1 MNPHKW
7 INPESV
13 PVNTAHIDDIVVAY
27 KDFGRGDPLVLIN
40 GFGSTMDM
48 WNPPIL
54 EGLCSSF
61 RLVLFDSRGMG
72 YSGSSEKPYSVPL
85 FARDT
90 AGLMDL
96 LGISR
101 AHVIGFSLG
110 GMVAQELALLYPE
123 KVRSLVLVS
132 TDCGGSHAERMS
144 ADVWKT
150 LSDKSGDLRT
160 QAERMFSILFPPGWM
175 EEHDPWDYCPP
186 IHETTPAEHIVRQ
199 SEALFTWQG
208 TYDRLPDIQCP
219 ALVITGADD
228 VIIPPGNAFILAGR
242 IPAAWLVQIPGGGH
256 GIAYQCPELFSKAV
270 LMFLG
275 LAVLFPGS

>member
-1 MNPHKW
+1 MNSRHTFD
-7 INPESV
+7 PESI
-13 PVNTAHIDDIVVAY
+13 PVKTGRTDDIVVAF
-27 KDFGRGDPLVLIN
+27 KDFGSGDPLVLIN

-54 EGLCSSF
+54 DALGSSF
-61 RLVLFDSRGMG
+61 RVVLFDSRGMG
-72 YSGSSEKPYSVPL
+72 YSGSSEKPYSIPL

-123 KVRSLVLVS
+123 KIRSLVLVS
-132 TDCGGSHAERMS
+132 TDCGGPHAERMS

-150 LSDKSGDLRT
+150 LSDKNGDLLE
-160 QAERMFSILFPPGWM
+160 QAERLFSILFPPGWAR
-175 EEHDPWDYCPP
+175 EHDPWDYCPE
-186 IHETTPAEHIVRQ
+186 IHETTPKEHIFRQ

-208 TYDRLPDIQCP
+208 TYERLPEIQCP
-219 ALVITGADD
+219 TMVITGTDD
-228 VIIPPGNAFILAGR
+228 VIIPPENAFILARR
-242 IPAAWLVQIPGGGH
+242 IPAAWLVQFRDGGH
-256 GIAYQCPELFSKAV
+256 GIAYQFPELYSRV
-270 LMFLG
+270 VMMFLD
-275 LAVLFPGS
+275 LHS